1 MRGVVVVKTVSSK
14 LENKTKPVNKL
25 GLPKNYG
32 ETAITILP
40 KDPVCIFAYWSIN
53 EQTKKDLKNKY
64 GNNFFENSKLVIRI
78 CDITDKTQKRGF
90 DVFVDSNIDSYYV
103 NVGKF
108 NRSWLANMGYLT
120 DTGKFISIAKSN
132 ELNMPRYGIS
142 SITDEQW
149 VMLESEFEKI
159 LQKSNLINVG
169 TSSLENSKEISK
181 IIFEKWKKILS
192 NSLPSSHSTPTSKS
206 FILKK

>member
-1 MRGVVVVKTVSSK
+1 MINAISSK

-25 GLPKNYG
+25 GLPKDYG
-32 ETAITILP
+32 DTAITILP
-40 KDPVCIFAYWSIN
+40 KDPVSIFAYWSIN
-53 EQTKKDLKNKY
+53 QETKKSLKNKY
-64 GNNFFENSKLVIRI
+64 GNDFFKNSKLVIRI
-78 CDITDKTQKRGF
+78 YDMTDDTRKTGF
-90 DVFVDSNIDSYYV
+90 DVFIDTTDNGYYI

-108 NRSWLANMGYLT
+108 NRSWVADIGYIT
-120 DTGKFISIAKSN
+120 SKGKFISVAKSN
-132 ELNMPRYGIS
+132 ILNMPKYGIS

-159 LQKSNLINVG
+159 LKKSNLFNVG

-192 NSLPSSHSTPTSKS
+192 NSLPSSQNVPNSMA
-206 FILKK
+206 FVIKK

>member
-1 MRGVVVVKTVSSK
+1 MVSAGSSK

-25 GLPKNYG
+25 GLPKDYG
-32 ETAITILP
+32 DTAITILP
-40 KDPVCIFAYWSIN
+40 KDPVSIFAYWSIN
-53 EQTKKDLKNKY
+53 EDTKRNLKDKY
-64 GNNFFENSKLVIRI
+64 GQDFFQNSKLIIRI
-78 CDITDKTQKRGF
+78 YDMTDKARKTGF
-90 DVFVDSNIDSYYV
+90 DVFIDANDNSYYI

-108 NRSWLANMGYLT
+108 NRSWVADIGYMT
-120 DTGKFISIAKSN
+120 SKGRFISVAKSN
-132 ELNMPRYGIS
+132 VLDMPKYGIS

-159 LQKSNLINVG
+159 LKTSNLFNVG

-192 NSLPSSHSTPTSKS
+192 NSLPSSQNVPNSMA
-206 FILKK
+206 FVIKK